1 MIMVQRI
8 PKYTKGLLDKAQDS
22 ATQAV
27 ATYND
32 PRSSFRTGN
41 FVVLMCIAWTS
52 MLHAYFEKKK
62 IKYYYKQENGRYVKV
77 DGENKAWDLSKCVDE
92 VFDANDPVR
101 VNLELFVKLRH
112 KIEHRNLPALDQ
124 ELVGECQALV
134 LNFEHWLVT
143 NFGHNFSLMDTMFV
157 PIQLTNKARVL
168 PKSKLEENVVNFVK
182 DYRNYIDSSVVNS
195 QEYAFKA
202 FLVPKIGNH
211 RSSSDIAIEFVRYD
225 SSNPE
230 EMEKYDRAIVA
241 IKEKHVPVVNQN
253 VFKPSEV
260 ISRLNKLG
268 HDVNSHW
275 HVEMWKKY
283 KVRPPSKAKN
293 KADCKTDYCTYDRA
307 HSDYLYTD
315 AWVQLLLEKELKR
328 IKTPSS

>member
-1 MIMVQRI
+1 MSGRLS
-8 PKYTKGLLDKAQDS
+8 KYAKGLLDKAQDS

-52 MLHAYFEKKK
+52 MLHAYFETKKV
-62 IKYYYKQENGRYVKV
+62 KYYYKHDNGRYVKV
-77 DGENKAWDLSKCVDE
+77 DGENKAWDLAKCIE
-92 VFDANDPVR
+92 EIFDPNDPVR
-101 VNLELFVKLRH
+101 ANLELFTKLRN
-112 KIEHRNLPALDQ
+112 KVEHRNLPALDQ
-124 ELVGECQALV
+124 EIVGESQAFV

-143 NFGHNFSLMDTMFV
+143 NFGNEYSLMDTMFV

-168 PKSKLEENVVNFVK
+168 PKTKLEQNVVEFVK
-182 DYRNYIDSSVVNS
+182 DYRNIIDSSVVNS
-195 QEYAFKA
+195 QEYSFKA

-225 SSNPE
+225 ASNPE
-230 EMEKYDRAIVA
+230 EMEKYDKAIVA
-241 IKEKHVPVVNQN
+241 IKEKHVPVVNHD

-260 ISRLNKLG
+260 VDKLNKMG
-268 HDVNSHW
+268 YSVNSHW
-275 HVEMWKKY
+275 HVEMWRKY
-283 KVRPPSKAKN
+283 KVRPTSNSKN

-315 AWVQLLLEKELKR
+315 AWISLLLDKELK
-328 IKTPSS
+328 KQKQ